1 MLAIDSSS
9 LGGMYAGRISLVA
22 TEDGVGVN
30 LGNLVSN
37 VGDIVLTTDGKVQLA
52 SAQSAKNIEITS
64 SQDVA
69 LTNQQVAQ
77 EQLKISADRVALNQT
92 TVTAGDLVELTV
104 NEGLSVQNSQL
115 FSGIKNNNQVKANA
129 ELNIKTAQL
138 TLQEARLSPKA
149 SYRGILHR

>member
-104 NEGLSVQNSQL
+104 NEGLSVQT
-115 FSGIKNNNQVKANA
+115 ANCSA
-129 ELNIKTAQL
+129 V
-138 TLQEARLSPKA
+138 
-149 SYRGILHR
+149 